1 MAGLLVCGIGAYT
14 DLIFVHPLVPN
25 SWRLSVGLISVP
37 LISDVSLP
45 AVEWK
50 SSLLKS
56 EVVADNV
63 SVKKVNHPTCIND
76 CLASSPAFGF
86 GHHLLAVRLQAFG
99 PAARCTERVFS
110 FVCHTEVSLP
120 NCFRKS
126 SLSKWWSSVG
136 FHHIWIS
143 SLSPWH
149 GSATLHS
156 IGCQLIPMFISN
168 NSSFYATRP

>member
-1 MAGLLVCGIGAYT
+1 MFHIVEPVYHRSSNSQALVMAGLLVCGIGAYT

-50 SSLLKS
+50 SS
-56 EVVADNV
+56 VVGIEPTV
-63 SVKKVNHPTCIND
+63 SVKKVNHPACIND
-76 CLASSPAFGF
+76 CLASSPTFGF

-110 FVCHTEVSLP
+110 FVCHIGVSLP

-126 SLSKWWSSVG
+126 SPSKEWPSVG

-143 SLSPWH
+143 SLSP
-149 GSATLHS
+149 
-156 IGCQLIPMFISN
+156 
-168 NSSFYATRP
+168 